1 MYILKAFG
9 SMKNLHQITHQ
20 FNLDSE
26 VERVSELNSG
36 FINDTYLVT
45 TTSNSKYVLQRIS
58 TVVFNDVEN
67 VIRNK
72 VLISEHLYNSKS
84 KYQTVRFIKTH
95 DGFLFFKDKN
105 SDYWNLMT
113 FVPNSVT
120 HDVATNNKLVEE
132 AGKLYGD
139 FIIQAADLDLDKLVE
154 TLPNFHSIPL
164 RYQQFDEALKN
175 ANEETKLKAK
185 VDIEFVIKCRLEMHE
200 LSELKAQN
208 KFPIRVTH
216 NDAKLGNI
224 LFDKNDKGLAVIDLD
239 TVMPGIVAFDF
250 GDSIRSI
257 CTTTAEDD
265 TNLEATK
272 INLEFYEAFC
282 KGFAATT
289 KHILTATEIKYL
301 PLGAKTITFIMG
313 LRILTDYLN
322 NNIYYKVDYET
333 HNLVRAKNQFKLVKS
348 IQENYQTMQL
358 ITEKT
363 FK

>member
-9 SMKNLHQITHQ
+9 SMKNLHQIAHQ
-20 FNLDSE
+20 FNIDSE

-45 TTSNSKYVLQRIS
+45 TTSDSKYVLQRIS
-58 TVVFNDVEN
+58 TVVFKDVEN

-72 VLISEHLYNSKS
+72 VLISDHLLKSQS
-84 KYQTVRFIKTH
+84 KYKIVRFIKTH
-95 DGFLFFKDKN
+95 SDCAFFKDKDSN
-105 SDYWNLMT
+105 YWNLMT
-113 FVPNSVT
+113 FISDSIT
-120 HDVATNNKLVEE
+120 YDVATNSKLVEE

-139 FIIQAADLDLDKLVE
+139 FIIQAADLDMDKLVE
-154 TLPNFHSIPL
+154 TLPDFHSIPF
-164 RYQQFDEALKN
+164 RYQQFDEALISAK
-175 ANEETKLKAK
+175 EETKLKAK
-185 VDIEFVIKCRLEMHE
+185 IDIEFVIKCRTEMHE
-200 LSELKAQN
+200 LSELKAKN

-239 TVMPGIVAFDF
+239 TVMLGIVAFDF

-289 KHILTATEIKYL
+289 KHILTANEIKYL

-313 LRILTDYLN
+313 LRILTDFLN

>member
-1 MYILKAFG
+1 MTYI
-9 SMKNLHQITHQ
+9 
-20 FNLDSE
+20 
-26 VERVSELNSG
+26 
-36 FINDTYLVT
+36 
-45 TTSNSKYVLQRIS
+45 
-58 TVVFNDVEN
+58 
-67 VIRNK
+67 
-72 VLISEHLYNSKS
+72 
-84 KYQTVRFIKTH
+84 
-95 DGFLFFKDKN
+95 
-105 SDYWNLMT
+105 
-113 FVPNSVT
+113 PNSIT
-120 HDVATNNKLVEE
+120 HDVATNSQLVEE

-139 FIIQAADLDLDKLVE
+139 FIVQAAGLELDKLVE
-154 TLPNFHSIPL
+154 ALPDFHSIPL
-164 RYQQFDEALKN
+164 RYTQFDEALKN
-175 ANEETKLKAK
+175 AKEETKLNAK
-185 VDIEFVIKCRLEMHE
+185 NEIEFVIKCRTEMHE

-257 CTTTAEDD
+257 CSTTAEDD

-272 INLEFYEAFC
+272 INLEFYEAYC

-289 KHILTATEIKYL
+289 KHFLTANEKKYL

-322 NNIYYKVDYET
+322 NNVYYKVDYET

-348 IQENYQTMQL
+348 IQENYQAMQR

>member
-1 MYILKAFG
+1 MGNMNDLKYICK
-9 SMKNLHQITHQ
+9 Q
-20 FNLDSE
+20 FKIESE
-26 VERVSELNSG
+26 VISVSELNSG
-36 FINDTYLVT
+36 FINDTYLVKT
-45 TTSNSKYVLQRIS
+45 VSDNNYVLQRIS
-58 TVVFNDVEN
+58 TVVFKDVEN
-67 VIRNK
+67 VIENK
-72 VLISEHLYNSKS
+72 VLISEHLSKS
-84 KYQTVRFIKTH
+84 KSDYKAVRFIKTLS
-95 DGFLFFKDKN
+95 GTAYFKDKDSN
-105 SDYWNLMT
+105 YWNLMT
-113 FVPNSVT
+113 YISDSVT
-120 HDVATNNKLVEE
+120 HDVATNALLVEE

-139 FIIQAADLDLDKLVE
+139 FIIQAADLDMDKLVE
-154 TLPNFHSIPL
+154 TLPDFHSIPL
-164 RYQQFDEALKN
+164 RYKQFDEALKN
-175 ANEETKLKAK
+175 AKEETKAKAK
-185 VDIEFVIKCRLEMHE
+185 DDIEFVIKCREEMHE
-200 LSELKAQN
+200 LSQLKNTNA
-208 KFPIRVTH
+208 FPIRVTH

-265 TNLEATK
+265 TNLDATW

-289 KHILTATEIKYL
+289 KHILTPTEIKNL

-348 IQENYQTMQL
+348 IQENYETMKQ
-358 ITEKT
+358 ITEKV
-363 FK
+363 FAK

>member
-1 MYILKAFG
+1 MNNI
-9 SMKNLHQITHQ
+9 HQIAHQ
-20 FNLDSE
+20 FNIDSE
-26 VERVSELNSG
+26 VNQVSDLNSG
-36 FINDTYLVT
+36 FINDTYLVK
-45 TTSNSKYVLQRIS
+45 TTSGSKYVLQRIS
-58 TVVFNDVEN
+58 TVVFKDVEN

-72 VLISEHLYNSKS
+72 VLISEHLSKS
-84 KYQTVRFIKTH
+84 QTNYKIVRFIKTH
-95 DGFLFFKDKN
+95 SDGAFFKDEDSN
-105 SDYWNLMT
+105 YWNLMT
-113 FVPNSVT
+113 FIPDSIT
-120 HDVATNNKLVEE
+120 HDVATNSGLVEE

-139 FIIQAADLDLDKLVE
+139 FIIQAADLDMDKLVE
-154 TLPNFHSIPL
+154 TLPDFHSIPL

-175 ANEETKLKAK
+175 TKEETKLNAK
-185 VDIEFVIKCRLEMHE
+185 EDIDFVFNCRKEMHE
-200 LSELKAQN
+200 LSELKVQN

-289 KHILTATEIKYL
+289 KHILTPLEIKYL

-322 NNIYYKVDYET
+322 NNVYYKVDYET

-348 IQENYQTMQL
+348 IQENYKTMQQ
-358 ITEKT
+358 ITEKV
-363 FK
+363 FA